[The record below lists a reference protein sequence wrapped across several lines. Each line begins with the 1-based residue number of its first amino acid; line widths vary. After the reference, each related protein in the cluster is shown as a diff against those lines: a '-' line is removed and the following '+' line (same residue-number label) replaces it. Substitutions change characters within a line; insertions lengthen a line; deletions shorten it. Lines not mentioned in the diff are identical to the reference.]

1 MFYVGALTML
11 VEGVALV
18 FLIWSG
24 LDGKLEE
31 GTFSDIME
39 LVILWW
45 LIQGK
50 CGWFYCVPNGR
61 N

>member
-1 MFYVGALTML
+1 MFYVGGLRML
-11 VEGVALV
+11 VGGAALV
-18 FLIWSG
+18 FWIWSG

-50 CGWFYCVPNGR
+50 HG
-61 N
+61 